1 MKLALASCPSMIML
15 PPWVRSQL
23 PESFSKASCWAVGSS
38 SPPQDVVERMM
49 MNNDNINV
57 KTITMKHIPK
67 KEFNRFYTIMKNNP
81 GKSVLEIHNLY
92 IELFNTPR
100 DGQF

>member
-1 MKLALASCPSMIML
+1 L
-15 PPWVRSQL
+15 
-23 PESFSKASCWAVGSS
+23 
-38 SPPQDVVERMM
+38 
-49 MNNDNINV
+49 NNDNINV

-92 IELFNTPR
+92 KKENEQIEKDMLNTAIALEANNLMPKELITNKIK
-100 DGQF
+100 